1 MTKEQV
7 DQFLAEE
14 LPQGL
19 SMYTTPRFE
28 TGHEKYQWLTR
39 IQVVGRG
46 GVEQEGARFKGTHS
60 WYILTA

>member
-7 DQFLAEE
+7 DQFLAGE

-28 TGHEKYQWLTR
+28 TGHKQYQWLTQ

-46 GVEQEGARFKGTHS
+46 GVEQEGDRFKVTYS
-60 WYILTA
+60 WYVLTA